1 MDEEKL
7 GTAWTRLEYNFL
19 GIYIYIYII
28 FFHLYLKLLKYSCLH
43 VVCFKIYVNI
53 IFYKYKLF

>member
-19 GIYIYIYII
+19 GIYIYIYY
-28 FFHLYLKLLKYSCLH
+28 FFPFIS
-43 VVCFKIYVNI
+43 
-53 IFYKYKLF
+53 